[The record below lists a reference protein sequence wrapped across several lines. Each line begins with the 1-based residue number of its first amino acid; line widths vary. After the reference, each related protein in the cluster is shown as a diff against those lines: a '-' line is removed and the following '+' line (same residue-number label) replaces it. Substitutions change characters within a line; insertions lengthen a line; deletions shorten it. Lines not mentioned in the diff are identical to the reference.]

1 MKLGELSTAAATP
14 IETIRY
20 FEREGLLPAK
30 AISVCMRPRIWS
42 A

>member
-14 IETIRY
+14 I
-20 FEREGLLPAK
+20 EREGLLPAK